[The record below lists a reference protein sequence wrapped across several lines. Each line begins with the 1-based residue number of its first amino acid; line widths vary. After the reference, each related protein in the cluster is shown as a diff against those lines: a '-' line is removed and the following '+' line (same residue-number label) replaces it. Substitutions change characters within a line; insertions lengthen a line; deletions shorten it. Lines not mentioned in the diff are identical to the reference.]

1 MASQRIKL
9 APGLTV
15 AVYPIGTMPMEAG
28 SGVMMVVVFIVVENK
43 EEIGME
49 SPHFCLIIAGGC
61 VVAGGATRH
70 ESRDD
75 SSAALVAYISTCN
88 DATTC
93 DDEAKMR

>member
-1 MASQRIKL
+1 MASQRIL
-9 APGLTV
+9 SAPHLTIV
-15 AVYPIGTMPMEAG
+15 VNPIGTMPMEAG

-70 ESRDD
+70 ESR
-75 SSAALVAYISTCN
+75 
-88 DATTC
+88 
-93 DDEAKMR
+93 